1 MACLLV
7 LALAGCEKPVL
18 SADPAVTNGAP
29 GGRPVAT
36 LGPDD
41 AIRSAPDT
49 PEPAPQRVSA
59 EQMKQSIATN
69 GKVALQVDFDTDKAI
84 LRPDAD
90 PMVEQVARLL
100 RGDPALRLSIEGHT
114 DASGDAD
121 RNRALSRQR
130 AETVRAA
137 LIVKGIDA
145 DRLQAQG
152 FGADRPVA
160 GSDSDSEEARARNQ
174 RIELV
179 RLD

>member
-1 MACLLV
+1 MACLLL

-18 SADPAVTNGAP
+18 SADPAAGTNAS
-29 GGRPVAT
+29 GGRPVPT

-41 AIRSAPDT
+41 AIRSAADT
-49 PEPAPQRVSA
+49 AGPAPRPVSA
-59 EQMKQSIATN
+59 GQMKRSIDAD
-69 GKVALQVDFDTDKAI
+69 GKVALQVNFDTDKAT
-84 LRPDAD
+84 LQPDAD
-90 PMVEQVARLL
+90 PLVEQIASLL
-100 RGDPALRLSIEGHT
+100 RRDPALRLSIEGHT
-114 DASGDAD
+114 DAHGEAS

-145 DRLQAQG
+145 RRLRAQG
-152 FGADRPVA
+152 FGADRPVI
-160 GSDSDSEEARARNQ
+160 GNESVEAHARNQ